1 MVPQYLQI
9 HLELPQ
15 YEEAFL
21 RCEMTGLRLIAL
33 DAAAAVPLAIPHPL
47 HRMKLLTHAADLR
60 KTVLEKAAKARPPE
74 VPLLLSLRSLSL
86 PLSLSLSLSLSL
98 PCTSH
103 PRWPL

>member
-74 VPLLLSLRSLSL
+74 VPHTFYYSLFALSL
-86 PLSLSLSLSLSL
+86 PLSLSLSL
-98 PCTSH
+98 PCTSQ